1 MHCHLQ
7 RDLAGEIA
15 AGEEAVGRSVHKG
28 RSRGSLHR
36 GCMYHVYVVVEQQQQ
51 EGKGGQGEG
60 GSAATGL
67 SLVRLARI
75 LATAAA
81 AASPPTHF
89 FSCQDAGAVGGG
101 RARPVG
107 GPARLSRTLSFL
119 SLCLPPSGASSFLL
133 SFWWPCFGLL
143 ASDSALIANEVS

>member
-1 MHCHLQ
+1 
-7 RDLAGEIA
+7 
-15 AGEEAVGRSVHKG
+15 
-28 RSRGSLHR
+28 
-36 GCMYHVYVVVEQQQQ
+36 MYHVYVVVEQQQQ

-89 FSCQDAGAVGGG
+89 FSCQDAGG
-101 RARPVG
+101 RRPACRRRRDV
-107 GPARLSRTLSFL
+107 GPARLSRV
-119 SLCLPPSGASSFLL
+119 LPLPALPGAPPPEASSFLP
-133 SFWWPCFGLL
+133 SFFLPFGGL
-143 ASDSALIANEVS
+143 ASPRLSLPSALIPNEVS